1 MSDSQSTSLAV
12 SERIRKII
20 AFISEGLKE
29 KDEAVRLSLLA
40 AIAGESIFL
49 LGPPGTAK
57 SMVSRRLKCAF
68 KGADGKLVSYF
79 EYLMNQFS
87 TPDELFGPVS
97 LKKLEGDVYERITG
111 GYLPDAVVA
120 FLDEIWKASP
130 AIQNTLLTIINEK
143 KFHNGSHVID
153 PVPLKVLIS
162 ASNELP
168 AENQGLKALWD
179 RFLLRLMVNP
189 IEDEKTF
196 LQLVCGKPVKSE
208 VMPSE
213 EMTELLL
220 SEKELDEWKIAIQD
234 ISVPEEVQEVLAA
247 LRSKLRELHNEK
259 PEKSLYYISDRRW
272 TKIVNLLRTSAFLN
286 GRTTVDLMDCSLI
299 SYCIWNSDDLID
311 EMKRLVDDSIVED
324 GHGFADS
331 VDEIRKQIKSL
342 DDFVTQNF
350 FVDSDFEP
358 QKFKMKDGT
367 MAYKIVKPQE
377 IYSYQNCRP
386 YYISPNYKHRSYN
399 RTGAYFDDK
408 GNLIGDYDYYIED
421 SSFEI
426 NGDTITWTDGCRAN
440 NGYYGNRDAT
450 YSAKIVTK
458 PTKRNK
464 KSPELYGYYASGTA
478 KVYTMTNGSKAYRIL
493 NPQEIYSYDTCK
505 PYYISPNYTHQSY
518 NRKGAYFDYQGDLI
532 GDYYIKDGSF
542 NANGDTITWI
552 DGCRGSK
559 YTVKVDMNLDKF
571 IKGDKNKLN
580 MLTNQA
586 NGQYNNALSRIH
598 SELSA
603 IKEYIFKKESQY
615 KSNLFADLSFC
626 DVIMTE
632 AKRAKSDL
640 ELAEEELEKVKFR
653 YENLQQR
660 FKFSLKRTFLI
671 EKQKCEVK
679 FSVSG
684 TDSSGIKS
692 VSLAGDFNDWNVNK
706 NPLKRNA
713 DGSFSCTLELQ
724 LYKRYEF
731 KYFIDSEWVTPE
743 NADDYKWDGV
753 STEKNA
759 IVDTSIK

>member
-1 MSDSQSTSLAV
+1 MSDSQSTNLAV

-68 KGADGKLVSYF
+68 KGADGKPVSYF

-168 AENQGLKALWD
+168 AENQGLEALWD

-220 SEKELDEWKIAIQD
+220 SEKELDDWKIAIQD

-324 GHGFADS
+324 GHCFADS

-464 KSPELYGYYASGTA
+464 KSPELYGYSVTPQPKVFVMHDGTQ
-478 KVYTMTNGSKAYRIL
+478 AYRIL
-493 NPQEIYSYDTCK
+493 NPQKINSYTECT
-505 PYYISPNYTHQSY
+505 PYYISQKFDGYKPEY
-518 NRKGAYFDYQGDLI
+518 GAYFNRNKERIQKNSEFKNEYACKNFSISENIL
-532 GDYYIKDGSF
+532 S
-542 NANGDTITWI
+542 WI
-552 DGCRGSK
+552 DYSRKGN
-559 YTVKVDMNLDKF
+559 YEAEIEMTPDFV
-571 IKGDKNKLN
+571 KGDVQKLREFKK
-580 MLTNQA
+580 QA
-586 NGQYNNALSRIH
+586 NEKYKNIR
-598 SELSA
+598 SELTRRIPA
-603 IKEYIFKKESQY
+603 LAKIINTKESQY
-615 KSNLFADLSFC
+615 KANIFADKS
-626 DVIMTE
+626 
-632 AKRAKSDL
+632 KRTDGKTIIDDMLVDL
-640 ELAEEELEKVKFR
+640 RRLKDDYINSLNELEKI
-653 YENLQQR
+653 
-660 FKFSLKRTFLI
+660 S
-671 EKQKCEVK
+671 
-679 FSVSG
+679 
-684 TDSSGIKS
+684 
-692 VSLAGDFNDWNVNK
+692 
-706 NPLKRNA
+706 
-713 DGSFSCTLELQ
+713 
-724 LYKRYEF
+724 F
-731 KYFIDSEWVTPE
+731 KYTSLESE
-743 NADDYKWDGV
+743 ND
-753 STEKNA
+753 
-759 IVDTSIK
+759 